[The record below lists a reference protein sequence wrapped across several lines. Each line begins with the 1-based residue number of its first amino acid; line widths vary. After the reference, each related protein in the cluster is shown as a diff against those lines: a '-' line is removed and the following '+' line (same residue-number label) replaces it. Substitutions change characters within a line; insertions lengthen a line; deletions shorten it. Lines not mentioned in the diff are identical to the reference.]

1 MRVMMGRA
9 IFVWKESFPWGRYNR
24 RKSIGHAHS
33 TGWWAEQGIPY
44 LILSTRQEIGGLWR
58 KAVGRKILVVDD
70 EPVLVET
77 MAYNLEQAGYQ
88 VTTVTDGASALEAAR
103 RETPDLVI
111 LDIMLP
117 EMDGLEVCRLLRREG
132 NTATTPIMMLT
143 AKGEEIDKV
152 VGLEVGAD
160 DYVTKP
166 FGRRELLARVRALLR
181 RAEYPAPVEDH
192 NATST
197 AEDTA
202 RANREL
208 VAGPLRIDLAG
219 RRVDCRGQKLDL
231 QPKQFELLVY
241 LVRNRGTVLTR
252 DQVLYNVWG
261 YDYAG
266 DTRTVDVHIRWLREK
281 LEEDP
286 ANPRLIQTVRGV
298 GYVFRW

>member
-1 MRVMMGRA
+1 MA
-9 IFVWKESFPWGRYNR
+9 
-24 RKSIGHAHS
+24 
-33 TGWWAEQGIPY
+33 
-44 LILSTRQEIGGLWR
+44 
-58 KAVGRKILVVDD
+58 RKILVVDD
-70 EPVLVET
+70 ESVLVET
-77 MAYNLEQAGYQ
+77 IAYNLEQAGYQ
-88 VTTVTDGASALEAAR
+88 VITAADGKSALQAAH
-103 RETPDLVI
+103 RELPDLII

-117 EMDGLEVCRLLRREG
+117 EMDGLEVCRQLRRESS
-132 NTATTPIMMLT
+132 TATTPIMMLT
-143 AKGEEIDKV
+143 AKDDEIDKV

-181 RAEYPAPVEDH
+181 RADYVPLDDEKSEQEADNEVP
-192 NATST
+192 
-197 AEDTA
+197 

-219 RRVDCRGQKLDL
+219 RRVNCRGQELDL
-231 QPKQFELLVY
+231 QPKQFELLTY

-252 DQVLYNVWG
+252 DQVLHNVWG

-266 DTRTVDVHIRWLREK
+266 DTRTVDVHVRWLREK

-298 GYVFRW
+298 GYCFRW

>member
-1 MRVMMGRA
+1 
-9 IFVWKESFPWGRYNR
+9 
-24 RKSIGHAHS
+24 
-33 TGWWAEQGIPY
+33 
-44 LILSTRQEIGGLWR
+44 
-58 KAVGRKILVVDD
+58 VGRKILVVDD

-88 VTTVTDGASALEAAR
+88 VTTAADGASALEAAR

-117 EMDGLEVCRLLRREG
+117 EMDGLEVCRQLRREN
-132 NTATTPIMMLT
+132 NTVTTPIMMLT
-143 AKGEEIDKV
+143 AKGDEIDKV

-181 RAEYPAPVEDH
+181 RADYPPASE
-192 NATST
+192 
-197 AEDTA
+197 E
-202 RANREL
+202 RANQEASAEVARSSREL

-219 RRVDCRGQKLDL
+219 RRVSCRNQEMEL
-231 QPKQFELLVY
+231 QPKQFDLLTY

-252 DQVLYNVWG
+252 DQLLQNVWG
-261 YDYAG
+261 YDYVG
-266 DTRTVDVHIRWLREK
+266 DTRTVDVHVRWLREK

-298 GYVFRW
+298 GYCFRW